1 MCEECRVQRGTN
13 KDKVTL
19 LISVMCVV
27 GAIHIEWKG
36 ANFESKPLD
45 QTGKNACKS
54 KTEEP
59 ESDLSDGK

>member
-1 MCEECRVQRGTN
+1 M
-13 KDKVTL
+13 KVTL

-27 GAIHIEWKG
+27 GVIHIEWKG
-36 ANFESKPLD
+36 VNFESSKPLD

-59 ESDLSDGK
+59 EYHLNDGK